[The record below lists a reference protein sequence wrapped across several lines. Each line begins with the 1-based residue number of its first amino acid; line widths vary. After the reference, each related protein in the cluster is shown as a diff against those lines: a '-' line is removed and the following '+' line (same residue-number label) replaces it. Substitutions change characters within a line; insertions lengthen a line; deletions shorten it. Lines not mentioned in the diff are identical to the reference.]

1 MPTQQDGGPDVPQ
14 ATKELLATVN
24 WPGGKV
30 SFRCLDVDCDNEA
43 AQAVTEA
50 LEQLANEWHLM
61 FIWFVGVLKS
71 REIIQQ
77 ELAESFGQDESV
89 SIGSVYQ
96 DGVTRMVRTRVK
108 RNEAIASFSDDSF
121 GKQHAKSF
129 VLSAFSYWEDT
140 IRPKIVKILGVHIK
154 EAESDIMGEWRLL
167 RNWLTHPTDG
177 GGAEEQYFSRAKTL
191 PRVLNSQPGKP
202 EVTVGDVF
210 LLMGQLNSLR
220 ITVNPLNQEPLVSFV
235 EPDPETLAKI
245 KRQLG
250 PNGRILSW

>member
-96 DGVTRMVRTRVK
+96 DGVTRMVRTRV
-108 RNEAIASFSDDSF
+108 
-121 GKQHAKSF
+121 
-129 VLSAFSYWEDT
+129 
-140 IRPKIVKILGVHIK
+140 
-154 EAESDIMGEWRLL
+154 
-167 RNWLTHPTDG
+167 
-177 GGAEEQYFSRAKTL
+177 
-191 PRVLNSQPGKP
+191 
-202 EVTVGDVF
+202 
-210 LLMGQLNSLR
+210 
-220 ITVNPLNQEPLVSFV
+220 
-235 EPDPETLAKI
+235 
-245 KRQLG
+245 
-250 PNGRILSW
+250 